1 MSCYSV
7 DQLSADGVFSTNL
20 NPALTWQRSSTRL
33 SDEDII
39 HDETHPSRILAPE
52 MKKNLAKKR
61 RITKKTRG
69 NFWELRLYIAGQTP
83 NSIAA
88 IANLKKICE
97 DQLRGKYRIEV
108 VDLLKKPQ
116 LAKGDQIVAIP
127 TLVRRLPPP
136 VKKIVGNLS
145 RTERTLVGLDIQ
157 RAS

>member
-1 MSCYSV
+1 MK
-7 DQLSADGVFSTNL
+7 
-20 NPALTWQRSSTRL
+20 QR
-33 SDEDII
+33 
-39 HDETHPSRILAPE
+39 
-52 MKKNLAKKR
+52 LAKKR
-61 RITKKTRG
+61 RTTKRSRA

-97 DQLRGKYRIEV
+97 EQLKGKYRIEV
-108 VDLLKKPQ
+108 IDLLRKPQ

-145 RTERTLVGLDIQ
+145 KTERALVGLDIQ
-157 RAS
+157 PVH

>member
-1 MSCYSV
+1 M
-7 DQLSADGVFSTNL
+7 N
-20 NPALTWQRSSTRL
+20 
-33 SDEDII
+33 
-39 HDETHPSRILAPE
+39 
-52 MKKNLAKKR
+52 KNLAKKR
-61 RITKKTRG
+61 RTTKRTRG

-88 IANLKKICE
+88 IDNLKKICE

-108 VDLLKKPQ
+108 IDLLKKPQ

-145 RTERTLVGLDIQ
+145 KTERALVGLDIQ
-157 RAS
+157 PAR

>member
-1 MSCYSV
+1 MNKSIV
-7 DQLSADGVFSTNL
+7 
-20 NPALTWQRSSTRL
+20 
-33 SDEDII
+33 
-39 HDETHPSRILAPE
+39 
-52 MKKNLAKKR
+52 KKR
-61 RITKKTRG
+61 RATKSTPA

-97 DQLRGKYRIEV
+97 DQLKGKYRIEV
-108 VDLLKKPQ
+108 IDLLKKPQ

-145 RTERTLVGLDIQ
+145 KTERALVGLDIQ
-157 RAS
+157 RAR

>member
-1 MSCYSV
+1 
-7 DQLSADGVFSTNL
+7 
-20 NPALTWQRSSTRL
+20 
-33 SDEDII
+33 
-39 HDETHPSRILAPE
+39 
-52 MKKNLAKKR
+52 MKKGVTKKR
-61 RITKKTRG
+61 RTTKRARG

-97 DQLRGKYRIEV
+97 DQLQGRYRIEV
-108 VDLLKKPQ
+108 IDLLEKPQ

-145 RTERTLVGLDIQ
+145 QDRAGIGRIGYSARALKQRLDSRCPTSERVPNAGPGRQKIN
-157 RAS
+157 RAPRP

>member
-1 MSCYSV
+1 MNKS
-7 DQLSADGVFSTNL
+7 L
-20 NPALTWQRSSTRL
+20 P
-33 SDEDII
+33 
-39 HDETHPSRILAPE
+39 
-52 MKKNLAKKR
+52 KKR
-61 RITKKTRG
+61 RTTKRARS

-97 DQLRGKYRIEV
+97 DQLKGKYRIEV
-108 VDLLKKPQ
+108 IDLLKKPQ

-145 RTERTLVGLDIQ
+145 KTERALVGLDIQ
-157 RAS
+157 PAR